1 MTDAPGTSILHLLWS
16 RHRMNRVLWT
26 LSNSDLMGDVV
37 ITAIKSSLPR
47 QPGLYFKLKLVFFSS
62 PNESLLHALFIF
74 LWKTLLRMSCM
85 SSVLFINYCIEVTSR
100 TAYEGL
106 ESRGPLCSQKQS
118 KAQSLFQVGATG
130 QRHLWNSSQR
140 ACVCFLLD
148 TITHAKETWGSVVQ
162 WMLGLLQF

>member
-1 MTDAPGTSILHLLWS
+1 
-16 RHRMNRVLWT
+16 MNRVLWT

-148 TITHAKETWGSVVQ
+148 TITMPRKRGAVWSSGC
-162 WMLGLLQF
+162 LGCYSFDHTPKL